1 MLSACTTTGHQHIK
15 KIELPA
21 YISHQGAAATGCNR
35 NRHIQEAEATG
46 RLLRDLKLGQE
57 VSDHQAVVH

>member
-1 MLSACTTTGHQHIK
+1 M
-15 KIELPA
+15 
-21 YISHQGAAATGCNR
+21 SHQGAAATGCKR
-35 NRHIQEAEATG
+35 NRHIQEAPATG